1 MRRLRKKFIIPLI
14 ILVTIAGLV
23 SIWFYQKNIYSKEI
37 LKLEILGPTEAQAL
51 DEIEYTVKYKN
62 NGDITLEDAKIIFE
76 YPKYSLTE
84 NNQPLRQEVKIE
96 DIYPGQERTISFKA
110 RLLGKENETKVAK
123 AYLSY
128 RPKNLKAFY
137 ESPTSFTTKISFV
150 PLTFEMDLPS
160 KTEPGR
166 EVSFSLNYFSSL
178 NYPLTDIRII
188 VEYPSGFEFSE
199 SNPPALEK
207 TDWEIG
213 LLNKAEGGR
222 IEIKGKLEG
231 EIREQKIFRAMLG
244 VWQENEFVL
253 LKEAARGIEILKPG
267 ISIFQQI
274 NGQTNYIANPG
285 ESLHYEIFFR
295 NVREESFSN
304 LFLISRLEGRTFDFD
319 TIKTESGSFQ
329 RGDNSIIWDG
339 KGISKLQFLAQGEEG
354 KVEFWINLK
363 KDWDKTSPQDK
374 NFTLKNKVILSQVTE
389 YFDTKIN
396 SKLEIQQSGFYED
409 EVFGNQGPFPPQT
422 GQSTSYTI
430 IWQAK
435 NYYNDV
441 NNVKVKA
448 ILPADVRLTGKIFP
462 QDSRFTF
469 DSQSREIVWEVGNL
483 EAGRGVLNEA
493 PNVAFQIEFRS
504 DTLSAG
510 ETPEIIGQARITGQD
525 VFTESM
531 LQSIAPALNTLLAG
545 TPIEQVE

>member
-409 EVFGNQGPFPPQT
+409 EVFGNQGPFPPQV
-422 GQSTSYTI
+422 GQTTSYTI

>member
-14 ILVTIAGLV
+14 ILVTIAGFV

-267 ISIFQQI
+267 LSIFQQI

-285 ESLHYEIFFR
+285 DSLHYEIFFR

-304 LFLISRLEGRTFDFD
+304 LFLISRLEGRVFDFD

-329 RGDNSIIWDG
+329 QGDNSIIWDG

-363 KDWDKTSPQDK
+363 KDWGKTSSQDK

-389 YFDTKIN
+389 DFDTKIN

-483 EAGRGVLNEA
+483 EAGKGVLNEA
-493 PNVAFQIEFRS
+493 PSVAFQIEFRS

-510 ETPEIIGQARITGQD
+510 ETPEIVGQAKITGQD

>member
-1 MRRLRKKFIIPLI
+1 MKRLGKKFIISLFL
-14 ILVTIAGLV
+14 LVIIAGV
-23 SIWFYQKNIYSKEI
+23 VGVWFWQKNIYSKEI

-62 NGDITLEDAKIIFE
+62 NGDITLEDAKLIFE

-84 NNQPLRQEVKIE
+84 NNQPLRQEIKIE
-96 DIYPGQERTISFKA
+96 DIYPGQEKTISFKA
-110 RLLGKENETKVAK
+110 RLLGKENETEVAK
-123 AYLSY
+123 ASLSY

-137 ESPTSFTTKISFV
+137 ESQTSFTTKISFV

-160 KTEPGR
+160 KIEPGR
-166 EVSFSLNYFSSL
+166 EVSFSLNYFSTL

-213 LLNKAEGGR
+213 LLNQAEGGR

-253 LKEAARGIEILKPG
+253 LKEVARGVEILKPR

-274 NGQTNYIANPG
+274 NGQVNYIANPG
-285 ESLHYEIFFR
+285 DSLHYEIFFR
-295 NVREESFSN
+295 NVGEESFSN
-304 LFLISRLEGRTFDFD
+304 LFLISRLEGRAFDFD

-329 RGDNSIIWDG
+329 QGDNSITWDG
-339 KGISKLQFLAQGEEG
+339 KGVSKLQFLSQGEEG

-363 KDWDKTSPQDK
+363 KDWDITSPQDK
-374 NFTLKNKVILSQVTE
+374 NFTLKNKVILPQVTE
-389 YFDTKIN
+389 DFDTKIN
-396 SKLEIQQSGFYED
+396 SKLEIQQLGFYED
-409 EVFGNQGPFPPQT
+409 ETFGNQGPFPPQT

-441 NNVKVKA
+441 NNIKVKA

-462 QDSRFTF
+462 QDSRLTF

-483 EAGRGVLNEA
+483 EAGKGVLNEA

-504 DTLSAG
+504 NTLRVG
-510 ETPEIIGQARITGQD
+510 ETPEIIGEARITGQD
-525 VFTESM
+525 AFTEEM
-531 LQSIAPALNTLLAG
+531 IQSIAPALNTLLAG
-545 TPIEQVE
+545 NPIEQVE

>member
-14 ILVTIAGLV
+14 ILVTIAGFV

-110 RLLGKENETKVAK
+110 RLLGKENETKIAK
-123 AYLSY
+123 ASLSY

-244 VWQENEFVL
+244 VWQENEFIL

-267 ISIFQQI
+267 LSIFQQI

-285 ESLHYEIFFR
+285 DSLHYEIFFR

-304 LFLISRLEGRTFDFD
+304 LFLISRLEGRVFDFD

-329 RGDNSIIWDG
+329 QGDNSIIWDG

-363 KDWDKTSPQDK
+363 KDWGKTSSQDK

-389 YFDTKIN
+389 DFDTKIN

-483 EAGRGVLNEA
+483 EAGKGVLNEA
-493 PNVAFQIEFRS
+493 PSVAFQIEFRS

-510 ETPEIIGQARITGQD
+510 ETPEIVGQAKITGQD